1 MPIGYMP
8 NLEKI
13 TLLQLDG
20 VLSPEEFKK
29 CVETGIHG
37 CKIVY
42 ELQKKALQEKYFQN
56 GGNQ

>member
-20 VLSPEEFKK
+20 VLTPEEYKK
-29 CVETGIHG
+29 CVETGING
-37 CKIVY
+37 CK
-42 ELQKKALQEKYFQN
+42 KYTKFKN
-56 GGNQ
+56 KH